1 MECVYDNI
9 NIHKNHITIP
19 LSPFFFLDYL
29 EKIQKHFYKSFKVQT
44 DPKVLYNY
52 ICNYSYFVLK
62 PLYFDNADEPLSK
75 NFFSV
80 ISLTDIISKPYL
92 QEILN
97 FKTQLYTYLLDKGY
111 SCRCMGIKFDS
122 RNIDDFFTVSQRDNG
137 FEYFIAEVLDEAS
150 TDTVLR
156 FRSVTRPNVIKLDL
170 NLRFCALYD
179 DDTNTEITRI
189 KVRDIMFLFFN
200 LKSLGRTYNR
210 YLESMIRDVE
220 Y

>member
-1 MECVYDNI
+1 
-9 NIHKNHITIP
+9 
-19 LSPFFFLDYL
+19 
-29 EKIQKHFYKSFKVQT
+29 
-44 DPKVLYNY
+44 
-52 ICNYSYFVLK
+52 
-62 PLYFDNADEPLSK
+62 
-75 NFFSV
+75 
-80 ISLTDIISKPYL
+80 
-92 QEILN
+92 
-97 FKTQLYTYLLDKGY
+97 
-111 SCRCMGIKFDS
+111 MGIKFDS

-150 TDTVLR
+150 TDTVLH